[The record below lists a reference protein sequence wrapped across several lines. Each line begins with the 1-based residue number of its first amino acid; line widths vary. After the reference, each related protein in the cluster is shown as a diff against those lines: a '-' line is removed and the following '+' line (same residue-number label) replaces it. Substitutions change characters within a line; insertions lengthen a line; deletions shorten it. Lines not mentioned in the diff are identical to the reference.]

1 MSDEKKYDPDEKK
14 DDKHPIEK
22 AVEHEK
28 YLKNIRRQIMKFKPQ
43 MNIGLSGINVI
54 RQSKKGIL
62 ICAGTGMQVRDITR
76 ATVGYVKDADIVL
89 YCVANRATEM
99 FIQQLNP
106 NFHDLYM
113 YYADDKNRRD
123 TYTQMVMAMIENVRK
138 NKFVVALF
146 YGHPGVFVTP
156 AHEAI
161 KICETEGYYAKMLPG
176 VSAADTLYADLNIDP
191 SKPGMVQ
198 YEATDLLLRT
208 RPLIPQI
215 HTIIWQIGCVGN
227 HGFTKS
233 GYKKG
238 PGLDILC
245 NLLIKAYGDTYMV
258 YLYVAA
264 TYPTLQPEINKI
276 ELKEL
281 KNSKITGIT
290 TLYIPPKGITKI
302 SKEIAQKLNLKIQYT
317 EKENEIRKER
327 INDEMTNKYVTPQ
340 FNQFIGGGQLGKY
353 LINVSKGG
361 KATESHRIN
370 PQQSMSMALLSD
382 HEKKAIKSK
391 NRGYIKLA
399 LDSNADT
406 QAQECWQYLL
416 ENPDDMTQFLN
427 YYTAKQYDDCNS
439 YIKKLGYNCTYQD
452 IISVIKMWQN
462 ESPTFWSSDYEL
474 IYTDSTKPQLLSI
487 SVTPTSV
494 NGQQTTVTI
503 IQIDDKIIKG
513 ASFSKATLSWK
524 QADGNEADGELRFVA
539 LTGDDGKTQEPYPVP
554 IRICSGTIGGQ
565 QVKATSKFQEYH
577 LDSWTGD
584 YVDAHYYYIA
594 NGETKYD
601 TSAKAPIL
609 RISKDTLEISY
620 DEKQYQELCSNQY
633 DWNSLK
639 CTLTLLKSKANKF
652 DMYFVFSNNKEGY
665 TITGSTEDGKKRK
678 YYATNNIPAPTPA
691 KPSSGAI
698 FEGFLIGVASSIT
711 ASIVGVGVSKMCAMI
726 KVCRD
731 EVSTSAVNEDI
742 SVTEMSTMNEASASV
757 GGGIVDQVESLPGIP
772 IDAPQVTSDVTSDVT
787 ADVTADVTTDVTT
800 DVT

>member
-474 IYTDSTKPQLLSI
+474 IYTELKEDHLMSI
-487 SVTPTSV
+487 SSTPTIS
-494 NGQQTTVTI
+494 NGKTIEVTV
-503 IQIDDKIIKG
+503 IQIDDKFIQK

-565 QVKATSKFQEYH
+565 QVTATSKFQECD
-577 LDSWTGD
+577 LDAFTGD
-584 YVDAHYYYIA
+584 YENAFYYNKDKSIDKSATAPTFKITKISTGSNLMIA
-594 NGETKYD
+594 YD
-601 TSAKAPIL
+601 QKT
-609 RISKDTLEISY
+609 
-620 DEKQYQELCSNQY
+620 YQEIPTTQY
-633 DWNSLK
+633 VWDKIK
-639 CTLTLLKSKANKF
+639 CTLTLLKSKGNNF
-652 DMYFVFSNNKEGY
+652 DMYFSIYNDSAKGY
-665 TITGSTEDGKKRK
+665 IISGTTNDGKQRN
-678 YYATNNIPAPTPA
+678 YYANTSAPPSPLPS
-691 KPSSGAI
+691 KPFTATI
-698 FEGFLIGVASSIT
+698 WFSIIL
-711 ASIVGVGVSKMCAMI
+711 IVGFATIIIAGPKLAKYLVTKMLTQTRSDM
-726 KVCRD
+726 
-731 EVSTSAVNEDI
+731 NED
-742 SVTEMSTMNEASASV
+742 
-757 GGGIVDQVESLPGIP
+757 VEQLGEDVEQLDEDIGTGAED
-772 IDAPQVTSDVTSDVT
+772 DAPVDVPPGDVPVTTETTSDVTTDVTSDVT
-787 ADVTADVTTDVTT
+787 TDVTSDVTTD
-800 DVT
+800 